1 MPDLELTTAV
11 TRGENTNPGS
21 AMFRFRVS
29 FLLALTGS
37 VLPRA
42 ALSQNIVPDRPVL
55 AESSLTVGKGRVQIE
70 GGVVFDKT
78 KTEGTD
84 LKNFSTPFLFR
95 IGFADTWEARLESDW
110 YGRSTESL
118 GASGTTNNGVSD
130 IALGVKWAFF
140 APETGNAPA
149 MATLVHVEF
158 PTGSAEFR
166 GDGARPSLR
175 VTLEWALEG
184 DWGIGVMPGILLD
197 QMGDERF
204 ASGIFGAVVGKG
216 FGDSFG
222 AFVEVGFQQIA
233 KDEQGGNVGFV
244 DFGVTFLLNPRWQLD
259 TAAAVGITPQAVDY
273 GLTFGLSGLFAG

>member
-1 MPDLELTTAV
+1 MPDLEPTTAV

-21 AMFRFRVS
+21 AMFRVA

-42 ALSQNIVPDRPVL
+42 AFSQNIVPDRPGL

-70 GGVVFDKT
+70 GGVVFDRT

-84 LKNFSTPFLFR
+84 LENFSTPFLFR
-95 IGFADTWEARLESDW
+95 VGFADTWEARLESDW
-110 YGRSTESL
+110 YGRSTENL
-118 GASGTTNNGVSD
+118 GASGSTNNGVSD

-158 PTGSAEFR
+158 PTGSAEFQ

-175 VTLEWALEG
+175 VTAEWALEG
-184 DWGIGVMPGILLD
+184 DLGIGVMPGILLD

-222 AFVEVGFQQIA
+222 TFVEVGFEQIA
-233 KDEQGGNVGFV
+233 KDEHGGNVGFV
-244 DFGVTFLLNPRWQLD
+244 DLGVTFLLSPRWQLD
-259 TAAAVGITPQAVDY
+259 TAAAVGITDQAVDY
-273 GLTFGLSGLFAG
+273 GLTVGASGLLLR